1 MKDKKSF
8 KKLKFFFAPFTNYYV
23 FLQNDQ
29 DVLLIKRSQEFFNT
43 KKCGFY
49 VDHMTELFTHFL
61 LNICQLELE
70 KQIWDVFVVVI
81 DKRPIWWACF
91 CTMNVDKIKEK
102 IFS

>member
-1 MKDKKSF
+1 MF
-8 KKLKFFFAPFTNYYV
+8 

-61 LNICQLELE
+61 LNIYQLELE
-70 KQIWDVFVVVI
+70 KQI
-81 DKRPIWWACF
+81 
-91 CTMNVDKIKEK
+91 
-102 IFS
+102 